1 MTFFL
6 VLSIAPL
13 SQLVRIGAVTCCS
26 FMRHMVVVTFNQ
38 QAKKS
43 VSFHL
48 LACHHPRRRQ
58 SASHACSRFDRAS
71 TCSCRRSHKTQSLYS
86 PCLLDARSPPQHCT
100 QISVDRYPPSS
111 PFSPLLL
118 FVLLGL
124 SPQQSKHCMHPFF
137 KIVLAYI
144 GCVIPSHRGSN
155 IRCCTRRPI

>member
-1 MTFFL
+1 M
-6 VLSIAPL
+6 LSIAPL

-124 SPQQSKHCMHPFF
+124 APQQSKHCMQPFF
-137 KIVLAYI
+137 KILLAYI